1 MDTAGMPREIREKIA
16 AGTVI
21 PAIPLALNSR
31 RGFDERRQ
39 KALVR
44 YYIDAGSG
52 GIAIGVHTTQ
62 FAIRDPEHG
71 LFKPVLSFVSRAIDE
86 HAAAGKLA
94 VVKVGG
100 ICGGTGQAL
109 EIGSRGDAD
118 VVLVHSRKAERPP
131 RYPRQGRPQDNPV
144 GGEPTRLESPGYPIT
159 NATTERSMHLSETA
173 SSGSLRPRQM
183 VPLLN
188 RLKSINPL
196 A

>member
-1 MDTAGMPREIREKIA
+1 MD
-16 AGTVI
+16 I
-21 PAIPLALNSR
+21 PGILGEFTLKENRSYPSR
-31 RGFDERRQ
+31 QEYFR
-39 KALVR
+39 
-44 YYIDAGSG
+44 
-52 GIAIGVHTTQ
+52 TQ
-62 FAIRDPEHG
+62 R
-71 LFKPVLSFVSRAIDE
+71 
-86 HAAAGKLA
+86 
-94 VVKVGG
+94 
-100 ICGGTGQAL
+100 
-109 EIGSRGDAD
+109 
-118 VVLVHSRKAERPP
+118 VHSRKAERPP